1 MNMDDI
7 IKWLMDMVNYNSTAD
22 TGNTVDCAEYAYH
35 ILKDHGINAE
45 LIRYHDG
52 NCMVTAFINGRSK
65 KRIVLHAHLD
75 TASYGDEAEWRFSPY
90 KASLKKNCIC
100 GRGTIDCKGQAAV
113 WIRLMC
119 DKANEPAEKNNKEM
133 NYSLMLILTADEENG
148 GTCGIKRLIEEHN
161 AAKDTALVIGEG
173 GGFPVPFKNQ
183 LLYTIQTEERTDEI
197 LLCDEASA
205 VNSENTEKYT
215 DKDIE
220 RIINKGMEKGYY
232 SELLP
237 EYIKDC
243 GKEKRRLDVEA
254 LYEGMEE
261 FFDTAKVSSADKCII
276 EVFQK
281 ALRKFIPNADILPV
295 ITPGCSDNR
304 YLRSLGIPVVGFFP
318 FDERNGIHMHAAN
331 EYISIKTLELAYNVM
346 SEVLDRLIY
355 EDDINL

>member
-1 MNMDDI
+1 MDDI
-7 IKWLMDMVNYNSTAD
+7 IKWIMDMVNYNSTAD

-35 ILKDHGINAE
+35 ILKDHGVNAE
-45 LIRYHDG
+45 LISYPDG
-52 NCMVTAFINGRSK
+52 NCMVTAFIKGRSP
-65 KRIVLHAHLD
+65 KRIVFHAHID
-75 TASYGDEAEWRFSPY
+75 TAPYGNEAEWRFSPY

-100 GRGTIDCKGQAAV
+100 GRGTTDCKGQAAV

-119 DKANEPAEKNNKEM
+119 DKAKEAADNNMEM

-161 AAKDTALVIGEG
+161 AAKDAALVIGEG
-173 GGFPVPFKNQ
+173 GGFPVPFKNK
-183 LLYTIQTEERTDEI
+183 LLYTVQTEERTDEK
-197 LLCDEASA
+197 LLCEEASA
-205 VNSENTEKYT
+205 ANSENTEKYT

-220 RIINKGMEKGYY
+220 RIIKKGIAKGYY

-237 EYIKDC
+237 EYIKNC
-243 GKEKRRLDVEA
+243 CKEKRRLDVEA
-254 LYEGMEE
+254 LYEGMET
-261 FFDTAKVSSADKCII
+261 FFDTVKASSADKYII
-276 EVFQK
+276 DVFQK
-281 ALRKFIPNADILPV
+281 ALRQFIPDADILPV

-346 SEVLDRLIY
+346 SEVIDRLIY
-355 EDDINL
+355 EEDINL

>member
-1 MNMDDI
+1 MDDI
-7 IKWLMDMVNYNSTAD
+7 IKWLMDMVDHNSTAD
-22 TGNTVDCAEYAYH
+22 TGNTVKCAEYAYH
-35 ILKDHGINAE
+35 ILKAHGVNAE
-45 LIRYHDG
+45 LIRYPDG
-52 NCMVTAFINGRSK
+52 NCMVTAFIKGRSQRK
-65 KRIVLHAHLD
+65 IVLHAHLD
-75 TASYGDEAEWRFSPY
+75 TAPYGNEAEWRFSPY

-119 DKANEPAEKNNKEM
+119 DKAKEATDKNHKEM

-148 GTCGIKRLIEEHN
+148 GTCGIKRLIEEYN
-161 AAKDTALVIGEG
+161 AAKDAALVIGEG
-173 GGFPVPFKNQ
+173 GGFPVPFKNK

-197 LLCDEASA
+197 SPYNEAQGA
-205 VNSENTEKYT
+205 ANAENEEKYS
-215 DKDIE
+215 DEDIE
-220 RIINKGMEKGYY
+220 RIIKKGIAKRYY

-254 LYEGMEE
+254 LYEGMEQ
-261 FFDTAKVSSADKCII
+261 FFDTAKASSADKNII

-281 ALRKFIPNADILPV
+281 ALRQFIPNADILPV

>member
-1 MNMDDI
+1 MDDI

-22 TGNTVDCAEYAYH
+22 TGNTVDCTEYAYH
-35 ILKDHGINAE
+35 VLKDHGVEAE
-45 LIRYHDG
+45 LIRYPDG
-52 NCMVTAFINGRSK
+52 NCMVTAFIKGRSQ

-75 TASYGDEAEWRFSPY
+75 TAPYGNEAEWRFSPY

-100 GRGTIDCKGQAAV
+100 GRGAIDCKGQAAV

-119 DKANEPAEKNNKEM
+119 DKAKEAADKNNKEM

-148 GTCGIKRLIEEHN
+148 GSCGIKRLIEEHN
-161 AAKDTALVIGEG
+161 AAKDAALVIGEG
-173 GGFPVPFKNQ
+173 GGFPVPFKNK
-183 LLYTIQTEERTDEI
+183 LLYTIQTEERTYEI
-197 LLCDEASA
+197 SPYNEALASA
-205 VNSENTEKYT
+205 NSENAEKYT

-220 RIINKGMEKGYY
+220 RIIKKGIANGYY

-243 GKEKRRLDVEA
+243 CKEKRRLDVGA
-254 LYEGMEE
+254 LYEGMEA
-261 FFDTAKVSSADKCII
+261 FFDTAKTSSADKYII
-276 EVFQK
+276 DVFQK
-281 ALRKFIPNADILPV
+281 ALRQFIPDADILPV

-355 EDDINL
+355 DEDVNL